1 VVVASPPFGSPAA
14 VIDRLER
21 IHLCT
26 GILER
31 DGAIL
36 LVASRYPNRREPLWN
51 LPGGRQQK
59 GELLPGALRRE
70 FREETALDVR
80 TLDLAFISESYD
92 GATHFTNTTFLVEA
106 EGEAYLPEIDAH
118 VVALE
123 WVPRSELGSRIAVR
137 VVREP
142 LLGYLNGERQ
152 GYYGYAEAG
161 ISIEFAD

>member
-1 VVVASPPFGSPAA
+1 MVAASTPFGSTAA
-14 VIDRLER
+14 IDRLER

-36 LVASRYPNRREPLWN
+36 LVASRYPTQPEPLWN
-51 LPGGRQQK
+51 LPGGRQHER
-59 GELLPGALRRE
+59 ELLSQTLQRE
-70 FREETALDVR
+70 FLEETALRVR
-80 TLDLAFISESYD
+80 PGELAYLSESYD
-92 GATHFTNTTFLVEA
+92 GRTQFTNATFLVEGT
-106 EGEAYLPEIDAH
+106 GEAHVPQGDAH

-123 WVPRSELGSRIAVR
+123 WVRLSELPTRIIVP

-142 LLGYLNGERQ
+142 LLAYLRGERRR
-152 GYYGYAEAG
+152 YYGYAEAG